1 YEKSKTTLNALTQKN
16 ATIEVDKKQRL
27 DDEAKAEQ
35 ERIAKEQA
43 DKAKVE
49 QERLAKEQ
57 ADKAK
62 AEQERLAKEQADIKA
77 KE

>member
-1 YEKSKTTLNALTQKN
+1 KLTEYEYEKSKTTLNALTQKN

-35 ERIAKEQA
+35 ER
-43 DKAKVE
+43 
-49 QERLAKEQ
+49 LAKEQ

-77 KE
+77 KEKEKEITKP